1 MFTTNPTEITLEEDK
16 EDLLFTCSTKDDYTP
31 AYINPNSKEKTIPSL
46 FCATIQ
52 WHF

>member
-1 MFTTNPTEITLEEDK
+1 MFTVFSDEQIEDEKEESMFYRCTTTD
-16 EDLLFTCSTKDDYTP
+16 EYTP
-31 AYINPNSKEKTIPSL
+31 KYINPNSKKITIPSL